1 MDTPQLNTYKQG
13 ILYTAGSYFLW
24 GILPLYWKMVENVSA
39 EEILAHRVFWSF
51 LFMIGLLTFNKE
63 WKNIKVASKR
73 IIQKPMLLLSLVLS
87 SLLISLNW
95 FVYIWSVNNGHI
107 IETSLG
113 YYINPLISVILG
125 MIFFK
130 ERLNLWQKLSFVV
143 AAIGVVLMTL
153 HYGKFPWVALTLALS
168 FGLYGLTKKM
178 TKLSSSIGL
187 TFETMVVTPIAGY
200 YLVMLGSSGKSEFF
214 SFDLSTTL
222 LLVGAGIV
230 TAVPLLLFAS
240 GAQRIPL
247 FMVGV
252 LQYISPTITL
262 IIGVILFNEPF
273 TNIEV
278 ITFSFIWFALLL
290 FTLSNSKYFRKVEV
304 KLTRKNS
311 IGM

>member
-178 TKLSSSIGL
+178 TKLSSSVGL

-200 YLVMLGSSGKSEFF
+200 YLVMLGSSGKTEFF
-214 SFDLSTTL
+214 SFGLSTTL

-252 LQYISPTITL
+252 LQYIAPTITL

-278 ITFSFIWFALLL
+278 ITFSFIWCALLL

>member
-73 IIQKPMLLLSLVLS
+73 IIQKPKLLLSLVLS

-178 TKLSSSIGL
+178 TKLSSSVGL

-214 SFDLSTTL
+214 SFALSTTL
-222 LLVGAGIV
+222 LLIGAGIV

-252 LQYISPTITL
+252 LQYIAPTITL

-278 ITFSFIWFALLL
+278 ITFSFIWCALLL